1 MIVSSIDPGGTEA
14 RPRASIERA
23 PGAASDPILQLRGV
37 GKRFPGVRALQ
48 GVSLEIERGEAHV
61 LLGENGAG
69 KSTLINLLAGIYIAD
84 EGEITFDGEAYRPRS
99 PMDAYRAGIRVVH
112 QELSMLPHLTVAEN
126 LLFESLPRRYGL
138 VNYPEMNRRAAALLA
153 QVGLDISPTI
163 PVGRLGV
170 AQTQLVEIA
179 KALCYDSKLLIL
191 DEPTATLTS
200 KEIERLFGILKQ
212 LKAKK
217 VTLIYISH
225 RLHEIFEIGDRVT
238 VLRDGQ
244 VVATRPLAGLAIA
257 DIVRMMVG
265 RSIEAEQVFR
275 EDVKVGDE
283 IVRVEGLRRS
293 PSLPAVSFSVR
304 RGEIVGVAGLVGS
317 GRTEAMRAVFG
328 ADPSVAGRIVMDG
341 TEVTIS
347 SPKDAVELGL
357 CLLTEDRKSQGLLLG
372 LSCVEN
378 ITITDLAKVS
388 HLGLLRRSAEQHAAR
403 GLVHEL
409 RIKTPSI
416 FQTVRN
422 FSGGSQQKV
431 VIAKWLFRG
440 AKVLICDEPTRGIDV
455 GAKEEIYELLW
466 NLAAAGRGILVV
478 SSDLLELV
486 GICHR
491 IIVFARGRVVGE
503 MKRADFDQQRI
514 LSLAYEEY
522 DSRPGD

>member
-1 MIVSSIDPGGTEA
+1 MASSIDPGGTEA
-14 RPRASIERA
+14 LPRVPIEPV
-23 PGAASDPILQLRGV
+23 PGAADGTILRLRGV
-37 GKRFPGVRALQ
+37 GKRFPGVQALQ
-48 GVSLEIERGEAHV
+48 DVSLEIARGEAHV

-84 EGEITFDGEAYRPRS
+84 EGEITFDGRPYRPRT
-99 PMDAYRAGIRVVH
+99 PLDAYRAGIRVVH
-112 QELSMLPHLTVAEN
+112 QELNMLSYLTVAEN
-126 LLFESLPRRYGL
+126 LLFESLPQRHGL
-138 VNYPEMNRRAAALLA
+138 VNYPEMNRRAADLLS
-153 QVGLDISPTI
+153 QVGLEISPTT
-163 PVGRLGV
+163 PVERLGV

-200 KEIERLFGILKQ
+200 KEIERLFGILRQ
-212 LKAKK
+212 LKEKT
-217 VTLIYISH
+217 VTIIYISH
-225 RLHEIFEIGDRVT
+225 RLHEIYEVGDRVT

-265 RSIEAEQVFR
+265 RSIKAEHTFR
-275 EDVKVGDE
+275 EGVQVGDE
-283 IVRVEGLRRS
+283 VLRVEGLRRTAS
-293 PSLPAVSFSVR
+293 MPEVSFNVR

-328 ADPSVAGRIVMDG
+328 ADPSFAGSIFVDG
-341 TEVTIS
+341 ALVKIA
-347 SPKDAVELGL
+347 SPRDAVRHGL
-357 CLLTEDRKSQGLLLG
+357 SLLTEDRKNQGLMLG

-388 HLGLLRRSAEQHAAR
+388 HLGLLHAAAEKSAASA
-403 GLVHEL
+403 LIDEL
-409 RIKTPSI
+409 HIKTPSI
-416 FQTVRN
+416 YQTVRN
-422 FSGGSQQKV
+422 FSGGNQQKV

-466 NLAAAGRGILVV
+466 DLAAAGRGIIFV
-478 SSDLLELV
+478 SSDLPELL

-491 IIVFARGRVVGE
+491 IIVFAHGRVVGE
-503 MKRADFDQQRI
+503 VKRADFDQHRI
-514 LSLAYEEY
+514 LALAYEEY
-522 DSRPGD
+522 DLEPSN